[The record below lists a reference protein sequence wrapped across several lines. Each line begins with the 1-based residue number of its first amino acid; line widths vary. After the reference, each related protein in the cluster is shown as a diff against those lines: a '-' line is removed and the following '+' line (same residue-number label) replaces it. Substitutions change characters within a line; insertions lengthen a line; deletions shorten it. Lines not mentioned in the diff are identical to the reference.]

1 MRLTEKENETLP
13 IDVSDF
19 DANAVHFNRRLY
31 FTTNP
36 QELFVSGFSLC
47 RLYYRPYYRLW
58 WPVMVLSTLLE
69 SSKTWTPPQ
78 SWKTSRL
85 SYRAAPSSLDNA
97 LHLYSIYSNMTLNQF
112 PLTLT
117 KPLRVASCIFFTN
130 MLWRPDAALHL
141 KPYLCFCTSSD
152 VLLNLM

>member
-47 RLYYRPYYRLW
+47 RLYYRPCYRLW

-97 LHLYSIYSNMTLNQF
+97 LHLYCIYSNMTLNQF
-112 PLTLT
+112 SLTLT
-117 KPLRVASCIFFTN
+117 KPLWVASCIFFLPICYEGQMQLYILN
-130 MLWRPDAALHL
+130 RICVFVHL
-141 KPYLCFCTSSD
+141 QMFY
-152 VLLNLM
+152 